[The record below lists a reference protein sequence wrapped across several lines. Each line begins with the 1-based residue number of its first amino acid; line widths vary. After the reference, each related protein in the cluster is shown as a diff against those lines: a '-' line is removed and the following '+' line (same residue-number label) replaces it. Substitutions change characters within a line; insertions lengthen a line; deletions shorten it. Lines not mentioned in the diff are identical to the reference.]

1 MDEAKFKVG
10 DHVWSPHF
18 GIGTVTAVND
28 ATNDPYPISVKW
40 TDNSRVPNTYGA
52 FTKDGKFDSRGE
64 GDPDKD
70 ITPFE
75 VIDWSKK
82 EDTGVVDRIE
92 EALSKKTDDAIN
104 PSHYKVKG
112 LSEAYEIINHL
123 MHREQY
129 EGFLWGNIIKYAY
142 RYGRKGDK
150 AETAGKIAW
159 YATKLKE
166 LEECE
171 EEKEDD

>member
-1 MDEAKFKVG
+1 MEAPTKEQIEESVRFTNWMIGARKYALKCVERRKQMREFKDG
-10 DHVWSPHF
+10 DSD
-18 GIGTVTAVND
+18 AVNP
-28 ATNDPYPISVKW
+28 AYYQV
-40 TDNSRVPNTYGA
+40 
-52 FTKDGKFDSRGE
+52 E
-64 GDPDKD
+64 GIP
-70 ITPFE
+70 
-75 VIDWSKK
+75 
-82 EDTGVVDRIE
+82 
-92 EALSKKTDDAIN
+92 EAI
-104 PSHYKVKG
+104 
-112 LSEAYEIINHL
+112 EIIAHP
-123 MHREQY
+123 MTPEQY